1 MPSRHFRGGIEES
14 KEGCHTSR
22 LSAMRKERDIV
33 SQGSQV
39 RGSVLGVVVG
49 CFAATVLLMQLAVA
63 QQQTVPPSQ
72 LQAVPPSEPAIPPAV
87 TQPKPESRGFF
98 EAIGRWFD
106 EGTAGFRS
114 HVAGARTSIDEFN
127 QRAEETRKSIG
138 DSAAEI
144 SKNAVGAGVA
154 AADVTRDAVGA
165 VAKLPMARVV
175 QGRERCMTA
184 PNGAPDC
191 LAAAEAL
198 CRKQGFTTGKSVDFT
213 SAESCPARTYLGG
226 KQSENECTTVT
237 FISRAMCQ

>member
-1 MPSRHFRGGIEES
+1 MLVAP
-14 KEGCHTSR
+14 
-22 LSAMRKERDIV
+22 
-33 SQGSQV
+33 
-39 RGSVLGVVVG
+39 
-49 CFAATVLLMQLAVA
+49 VLLAQIAMA
-63 QQQTVPPSQ
+63 QQTAPPPESTNRP
-72 LQAVPPSEPAIPPAV
+72 L
-87 TQPKPESRGFF
+87 TQPKSEPRGFF

-114 HVAGARTSIDEFN
+114 HVTGAKNSIDEFN

-138 DSAAEI
+138 DSAAEM
-144 SKNAVGAGVA
+144 SKNAVGAGIT
-154 AADVTRDAVGA
+154 AADATRDAMGA

-198 CRKQGFTTGKSVDFT
+198 CRKQGYTTGKSVDFT
-213 SAESCPARTYLGG
+213 SAESCPVRTWLGG
-226 KQSENECTTVT
+226 KQSESECTTVT

>member
-1 MPSRHFRGGIEES
+1 MN
-14 KEGCHTSR
+14 KV
-22 LSAMRKERDIV
+22 RKVV
-33 SQGSQV
+33 SQVS
-39 RGSVLGVVVG
+39 RARSSVLGLI
-49 CFAATVLLMQLAVA
+49 AAPVLLTQIAVA
-63 QQQTVPPSQ
+63 QQQI
-72 LQAVPPSEPAIPPAV
+72 APPSEPTPPAV
-87 TQPKPESRGFF
+87 TQPKPETRGFF

-114 HVAGARTSIDEFN
+114 HMAGAKTSIDEFN

-144 SKNAVGAGVA
+144 SRNAVGAGVT
-154 AADVTRDAVGA
+154 AADVTRDAMGA
-165 VAKLPMARVV
+165 VANLPMARVV
-175 QGRERCMTA
+175 SGRERCMTA

-213 SAESCPARTYLGG
+213 SAENCPVRTYLNG
-226 KQSENECTTVT
+226 KQSDNECTTVT

>member
-1 MPSRHFRGGIEES
+1 MLRIGAFG
-14 KEGCHTSR
+14 
-22 LSAMRKERDIV
+22 L
-33 SQGSQV
+33 
-39 RGSVLGVVVG
+39 VG
-49 CFAATVLLMQLAVA
+49 AFGLAVTVLLTQLAVA
-63 QQQTVPPSQ
+63 QQQTVPPS
-72 LQAVPPSEPAIPPAV
+72 EPLPPAV
-87 TQPKPESRGFF
+87 VQPKPEPRGFF

-114 HVAGARTSIDEFN
+114 HVAGAKTSIDEFN

-144 SKNAVGAGVA
+144 SRNAVGAGVS

-165 VAKLPMARVV
+165 VAKLPLSRVV

-191 LAAAEAL
+191 VAAAETL
-198 CRKQGFTTGKSVDFT
+198 CRKQGFTTGKSVDYT
-213 SAESCPARTYLGG
+213 SAESCPVRSYLGG
-226 KQSENECTTVT
+226 KQTENECTTIT

>member
-1 MPSRHFRGGIEES
+1 
-14 KEGCHTSR
+14 
-22 LSAMRKERDIV
+22 MRK
-33 SQGSQV
+33 GS
-39 RGSVLGVVVG
+39 R
-49 CFAATVLLMQLAVA
+49 FASHSRRARHTALRAGAGGLAFVVLLTHLAAA
-63 QQQTVPPSQ
+63 QQQTVPPS
-72 LQAVPPSEPAIPPAV
+72 EPAPPAV
-87 TQPKPESRGFF
+87 VPQPRPEPRGFF

-138 DSAAEI
+138 DSAVEI
-144 SKNAVGAGVA
+144 SKNAVGAGVS

-165 VAKLPMARVV
+165 VAKLPLSRVV

-191 LAAAEAL
+191 VAAAETL
-198 CRKQGFTTGKSVDFT
+198 CRKQGFTTGKSVDYT
-213 SAESCPARTYLGG
+213 SAESCPVRSYLGG
-226 KQSENECTTVT
+226 KQTENECTSIT

>member
-1 MPSRHFRGGIEES
+1 
-14 KEGCHTSR
+14 
-22 LSAMRKERDIV
+22 MRKEWKFA
-33 SQGSQV
+33 SQGSRV
-39 RGSVLGVVVG
+39 RSSALCVVAG
-49 CFAATVLLMQLAVA
+49 CFAAMMLLTHVAGA
-63 QQQTVPPSQ
+63 QQQTEPP
-72 LQAVPPSEPAIPPAV
+72 PEPNPPAAV
-87 TQPKPESRGFF
+87 SQPKPEPRGFF

-114 HVAGARTSIDEFN
+114 HVVGAKTSMDEFN

-144 SKNAVGAGVA
+144 SKNAVGAGVS
-154 AADVTRDAVGA
+154 AADATRDAVGA

-213 SAESCPARTYLGG
+213 SAESCPVRTYLGG
-226 KQSENECTTVT
+226 KQSENDCTTVT

>member
-1 MPSRHFRGGIEES
+1 
-14 KEGCHTSR
+14 
-22 LSAMRKERDIV
+22 MRKEREVI

-39 RGSVLGVVVG
+39 RGSARDVIAGCLLLLAVPVLS
-49 CFAATVLLMQLAVA
+49 MQIAVA
-63 QQQTVPPSQ
+63 QQQTVPPS
-72 LQAVPPSEPAIPPAV
+72 EPNAPAV

-114 HVAGARTSIDEFN
+114 HMAGAKTSIDEFN

-144 SKNAVGAGVA
+144 SKNALGAGVS
-154 AADVTRDAVGA
+154 AADATRDAMGA

-175 QGRERCMTA
+175 SGRERCLTA

-198 CRKQGFTTGKSVDFT
+198 CRKQGFTTGKSIDFT
-213 SAESCPARTYLGG
+213 SAESCPVRTYLGG

>member
-1 MPSRHFRGGIEES
+1 MPSRHFPGGIEES
-14 KEGCHTSR
+14 KEGCRTSR

-39 RGSVLGVVVG
+39 RGSVLGVVAG
-49 CFAATVLLMQLAVA
+49 CFAATVLLTHVAVA
-63 QQQTVPPSQ
+63 QQQIVPPSQ
-72 LQAVPPSEPAIPPAV
+72 LQAVPPSEPAVPPAV
-87 TQPKPESRGFF
+87 TQPKPEPRGVF

-138 DSAAEI
+138 DSAVEI
-144 SKNAVGAGVA
+144 SKN
-154 AADVTRDAVGA
+154 AVGA

-213 SAESCPARTYLGG
+213 SAESCPALTYLGG

>member
-1 MPSRHFRGGIEES
+1 MPSRQNSGGFEDRKRAS
-14 KEGCHTSR
+14 AVRR
-22 LSAMRKERDIV
+22 LSAMSKVRKV
-33 SQGSQV
+33 VSQV
-39 RGSVLGVVVG
+39 RRVRCSVLGLI
-49 CFAATVLLMQLAVA
+49 AAPVLLTQIAVA
-63 QQQTVPPSQ
+63 QQQV
-72 LQAVPPSEPAIPPAV
+72 VPPSEPTSPAV
-87 TQPKPESRGFF
+87 AQPKPETRGFF

-114 HVAGARTSIDEFN
+114 HVAGAKTSFDEFN

-144 SKNAVGAGVA
+144 SKNAVGAGVT
-154 AADVTRDAVGA
+154 AADVTRDAMGA

-191 LAAAEAL
+191 LAAAEAM
-198 CRKQGFTTGKSVDFT
+198 CRKQGFTTGKSVDLT
-213 SAESCPARTYLGG
+213 SAESCPVRTYLNG

-237 FISRAMCQ
+237 FISRAVCQ

>member
-1 MPSRHFRGGIEES
+1 MRRES
-14 KEGCHTSR
+14 KLISR
-22 LSAMRKERDIV
+22 
-33 SQGSQV
+33 GNQV
-39 RGSVLGVVVG
+39 RGGARGVIVG
-49 CFAATVLLMQLAVA
+49 CITLLAVPVLLTQIVVA
-63 QQQTVPPSQ
+63 QQQTVPPS
-72 LQAVPPSEPAIPPAV
+72 EPDAPEVI
-87 TQPKPESRGFF
+87 QPKPEARGFF

-114 HVAGARTSIDEFN
+114 HMAGAKTSIDEFN

-144 SKNAVGAGVA
+144 SRNAVGAGVT
-154 AADVTRDAVGA
+154 AADVTRDAMGA

-175 QGRERCMTA
+175 SGRERCMTA

-213 SAESCPARTYLGG
+213 SAESCPVRTYLGG

>member
-1 MPSRHFRGGIEES
+1 MC
-14 KEGCHTSR
+14 KEWNV
-22 LSAMRKERDIV
+22 I
-33 SQGSQV
+33 SQGRQACRSA
-39 RGSVLGVVVG
+39 RGVIVACITLLAVP
-49 CFAATVLLMQLAVA
+49 VLLTQIAVA
-63 QQQTVPPSQ
+63 QQQTVPPS
-72 LQAVPPSEPAIPPAV
+72 EPDAPAV
-87 TQPKPESRGFF
+87 IQSKPEARGFF

-114 HVAGARTSIDEFN
+114 HMAGAKTSIDEFN

-138 DSAAEI
+138 DSAVEI
-144 SKNAVGAGVA
+144 SRNAVGAGVT
-154 AADVTRDAVGA
+154 AADVTRDAMGA

-175 QGRERCMTA
+175 SGRERCMTA

-213 SAESCPARTYLGG
+213 SAESCPVRTYLGG